1 MNIAII
7 IPKQKSENSFNFNI
21 CWELSYCINTMP
33 IAQTLHSCNTI
44 VTFAMANKGCL
55 MKEVQKIID
64 KNKEA
69 VIIPDGIAVIG
80 KDLKVIV
87 FNEAA
92 SRISG
97 YGKDDIVG
105 IDCVLLFRECIED
118 MKYISESL
126 SSNRVFTNLAIDIT
140 DKNGNVK
147 NVLASITPI
156 AKENSVL
163 SVVFVF
169 RDTKEMLSLSNVL
182 EERTLELIDQKNKL
196 DAIFNSNIEG
206 TFTIDN
212 NWNVTSFNT
221 SAEKITGYTKSKAVG
236 KKCWDIFNSSLCRN
250 GCHMEQTIQK
260 GKPTLGN
267 ELEILHKGGR
277 KIPIRVNSSILINN
291 KRENI
296 GAVET
301 FIDISEI
308 KNLSAHLSEY
318 FRYENIIGKN
328 KDIKQIFSVLESVS
342 QTDTSVLITGESGT
356 GKELAARAIHLNSL
370 RKTGPFIAVNCSAF
384 VETLIES
391 ELFGHEKGAFT
402 GAIKTKIG
410 RFELAQGGTLFLD
423 EIGDLST
430 AVQTKLLRILETYE
444 FERVGGN
451 KSIKMDT
458 RIIAATNKILSEE
471 ISAGRF
477 REDLF
482 YRINVINIHLPP
494 LRARMDDL
502 PLLINHF
509 IESFNEKFNKNISQ
523 FSSSAYDLLIDYNWP
538 GNIRELENVIEHCFV
553 LCNGEVIQVECLPKR
568 LRESGKKNIVTN
580 NSGTKKGFKEAE
592 KDLIISVLEKN
603 NCSRTKAAKELGI
616 DPSTLWRKMRKF
628 NISITGSKH
637 AS

>member
-1 MNIAII
+1 MI
-7 IPKQKSENSFNFNI
+7 
-21 CWELSYCINTMP
+21 
-33 IAQTLHSCNTI
+33 
-44 VTFAMANKGCL
+44 
-55 MKEVQKIID
+55 EVQQIID

-80 KDLKVIV
+80 KDLKIIV

-97 YGKDDIVG
+97 YCEEEI
-105 IDCVLLFRECIED
+105 IDSDCTLLFRECID
-118 MKYISESL
+118 DLKYISQSL
-126 SSNRVFTNLAIDIT
+126 DSNRVFTNLAINIT
-140 DKNGNVK
+140 DKKGNVK

-156 AKENSVL
+156 TKENSVL

-169 RDTKEMLSLSNVL
+169 RDTKEMLSLSEEL
-182 EERTLELIDQKNKL
+182 EERTIELIDQKNKL

-212 NWNVTSFNT
+212 EWNVTSFNT
-221 SAEKITGYTKSKAVG
+221 SAEKITGYKKNEAVG

-250 GCHMEQTIQK
+250 GCHMEQTMQK
-260 GKPTLGN
+260 GKPMIGN
-267 ELEILHKGGR
+267 ELEILNKSG
-277 KIPIRVNSSILINN
+277 KNIPIRVNSGILSNN
-291 KRENI
+291 KKESI

-308 KNLSAHLSEY
+308 RNLSAHLSE
-318 FRYENIIGKN
+318 FFKYENIVGRN
-328 KDIKQIFSVLESVS
+328 KDIAQIFSVLESVA

-356 GKELAARAIHLNSL
+356 GKELAARAIHLNSS

-384 VETLIES
+384 VESLIES

-410 RFELAQGGTLFLD
+410 RFELAQSGTLFLD
-423 EIGDLST
+423 EIGDLSI
-430 AVQTKLLRILETYE
+430 AVQTKLLRVLETRE

-451 KSIKMDT
+451 KSIKMET
-458 RIIAATNKILSEE
+458 RIIAATNKVLSEE

-494 LRARMDDL
+494 LRERMDDL
-502 PLLINHF
+502 PLLVNHF
-509 IESFNEKFNKNISQ
+509 IQSFNNKFNKHIKQ
-523 FSSSAYDLLIDYNWP
+523 FSSEAYDLLMDYYWA
-538 GNIRELENVIEHCFV
+538 GNIRELENVIEHSFV

-568 LRESGKKNIVTN
+568 LREPSKRKLSDT
-580 NSGTKKGFKEAE
+580 NSGTQKGFQEAE
-592 KDLIISVLEKN
+592 KDLIISVLKKN
-603 NCSRTKAAKELGI
+603 NWNRTKAAKELEI
-616 DPSTLWRKMRKF
+616 DPSTLWRKMKKH
-628 NISITGSKH
+628 NISYSGIDLT
-637 AS
+637 

>member
-1 MNIAII
+1 
-7 IPKQKSENSFNFNI
+7 
-21 CWELSYCINTMP
+21 
-33 IAQTLHSCNTI
+33 
-44 VTFAMANKGCL
+44 
-55 MKEVQKIID
+55 MKEVQQIID

-97 YGKDDIVG
+97 YDEDDIIG
-105 IDCVLLFRECIED
+105 IDCTLLFRECADD

-126 SSNRVFTNLAIDIT
+126 SSNRVFTNLAINIT
-140 DKNGNVK
+140 DKKGNVK

-156 AKENSVL
+156 TKEDSVL

-169 RDTKEMLSLSNVL
+169 RDTKEMLSLSEEL

-212 NWNVTSFNT
+212 DWNITSFNT
-221 SAEKITGYTKSKAVG
+221 SAEKITGYKKSEAVG

-250 GCHMEQTIQK
+250 GCHMEHTIQK
-260 GKPTLGN
+260 GKPMIGN

-277 KIPIRVNSSILINN
+277 KIPIRVNSAILINN
-291 KRENI
+291 KKENI

-308 KNLSAHLSEY
+308 RNLSAHLSE
-318 FRYENIIGKN
+318 FFKYENIVGRN
-328 KDIKQIFSVLESVS
+328 KDIKQIFSVLESVA
-342 QTDTSVLITGESGT
+342 QTDSSVLITGESGT

-370 RKTGPFIAVNCSAF
+370 RRTGPFIAVNCSAF
-384 VETLIES
+384 VESLIES

-410 RFELAQGGTLFLD
+410 RFELAQGGTLFMD

-430 AVQTKLLRILETYE
+430 AVQTKLLRVLETRE

-451 KSIKMDT
+451 KSIKMGT
-458 RIIAATNKILSEE
+458 RIIAATNKNLAEE

-482 YRINVINIHLPP
+482 YRINVVNIHLPP
-494 LRARMDDL
+494 LRERMDDL
-502 PLLINHF
+502 PLLVNHF
-509 IESFNEKFNKNISQ
+509 IESFNEKFNKKIKQ
-523 FSSSAYDLLIDYNWP
+523 FSSSAFDLLMDYNWP

-553 LCNGEVIQVECLPKR
+553 LCNVEMIQVECLPKR
-568 LRESGKKNIVTN
+568 LREPGMKNIASN
-580 NSGTKKGFKEAE
+580 NSGIQKGYWKSIPLGKEAE

-603 NCSRTKAAKELGI
+603 NRNRTKAAKELNI
-616 DPSTLWRKMRKF
+616 DPSTLWRKMKKYK
-628 NISITGSKH
+628 ISITGNYH